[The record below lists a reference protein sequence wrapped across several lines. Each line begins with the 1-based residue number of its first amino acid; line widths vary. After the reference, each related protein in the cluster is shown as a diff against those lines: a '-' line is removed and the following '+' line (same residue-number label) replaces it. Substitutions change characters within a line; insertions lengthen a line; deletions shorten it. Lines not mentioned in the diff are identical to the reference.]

1 MSYFAGLELGSKDCK
16 VKHIVVKDGDTV
28 EQVSPVI
35 FWTVYEIGGG
45 KRLLTPVSKLDFDRQ
60 TMIVPAQL
68 LGAYHDRSR
77 SIIRKTNNGTSV
89 SPFGGIIV

>member
-1 MSYFAGLELGSKDCK
+1 MSCFAGLELGSKDCK

-28 EQVSPVI
+28 EQVSPVV

-45 KRLLTPVSKLDFDRQ
+45 KRLLTPVSKFDFDRQ
-60 TMIVPAQL
+60 TFIVPSQL
-68 LGAYHDRSR
+68 LRAYDDRSR
-77 SIIRKTNNGTSV
+77 SIIRKTSNGTSV